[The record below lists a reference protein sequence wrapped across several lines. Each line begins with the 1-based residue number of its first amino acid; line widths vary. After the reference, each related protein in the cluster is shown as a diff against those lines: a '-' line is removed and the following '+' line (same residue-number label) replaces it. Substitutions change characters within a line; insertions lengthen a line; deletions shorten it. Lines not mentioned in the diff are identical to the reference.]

1 MTKLIPFLLA
11 AAVVTPL
18 ALSTPAQA
26 QSIRD
31 IQRLEERVNEAK
43 ARGNWG
49 AAQDLE
55 VQLNMARLQYQR
67 NNGMGEVNDRGY
79 YNQNHGFY
87 NNGRW
92 SNNGNW
98 NNGNWNN
105 GNWNNAN
112 WNRNRNAS
120 WNRNNRDRDRDRD
133 RWRQQQQQRGY
144 YDQWGR
150 WRTY

>member
-1 MTKLIPFLLA
+1 MRKMIPFLIA
-11 AAVVTPL
+11 AAVAAPL
-18 ALSTPAQA
+18 YLGTPAQA
-26 QSIRD
+26 QSIND

-67 NNGMGEVNDRGY
+67 NNGMGEVNDRGAYNNGYWNNTRGY
-79 YNQNHGFY
+79 YNQPAWN

-92 SNNGNW
+92 NNGN
-98 NNGNWNN
+98 
-105 GNWNNAN
+105 
-112 WNRNRNAS
+112 NRKRIHDNR
-120 WNRNNRDRDRDRD
+120 RN
-133 RWRQQQQQRGY
+133 QQQRGY

-150 WRTY
+150 WRSY